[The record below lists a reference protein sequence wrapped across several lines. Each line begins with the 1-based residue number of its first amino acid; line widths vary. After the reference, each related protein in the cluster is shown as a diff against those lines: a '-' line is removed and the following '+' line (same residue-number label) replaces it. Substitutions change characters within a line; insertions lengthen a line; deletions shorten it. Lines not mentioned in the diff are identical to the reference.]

1 VQALAIAWLASLP
14 LPGDVPQLVRTAE
27 LAKDPIFRCLDR
39 EVAQG
44 ATLLRAVRRDLDAAL
59 GVCAGTRKATADVRG
74 VMGDVARGTIPA
86 AWAQLAGPIPKGT
99 ALAAW
104 VADMAERAQ
113 QWRRIASYPDAMGL
127 GTLDIWLG
135 GLFSPEAYITATRQA
150 AAHASGTSL
159 EELVLQ
165 VDLDAG
171 TAAPG
176 PAQGAFVVTGLALA
190 GATVTHGNALA
201 LTEVW
206 YRARLQGKG
215 RRLQACWRGGDGRGA
230 LFTPPGPAR
239 PRLAQSGGPTHL
251 ARTLLR
257 WGRAGD
263 ARDGTSLVTLP
274 AYRHGNRQE
283 VLFAVDLDGTGLDP
297 ATAAL
302 RSVALVC
309 SSLS

>member
-1 VQALAIAWLASLP
+1 VQALATAWLAS

-27 LAKDPIFRCLDR
+27 LARDPIFRCLDR

-74 VMGDVARGTIPA
+74 VMGDVARGSIPA
-86 AWAQLAGPIPKGT
+86 AWAQLAGPRTVPKGT

-104 VADMAERAQ
+104 VADLAERAQ
-113 QWRRIASYPDAMGL
+113 QWRRIASHPDAMGL

-135 GLFSPEAYITATRQA
+135 GLFSPEGYITATRQA
-150 AAHASGTSL
+150 TAHASGTSL

-171 TAAPG
+171 TAAPA

-206 YRARLQGKG
+206 YRG
-215 RRLQACWRGGDGRGA
+215 
-230 LFTPPGPAR
+230 
-239 PRLAQSGGPTHL
+239 
-251 ARTLLR
+251 
-257 WGRAGD
+257 
-263 ARDGTSLVTLP
+263 
-274 AYRHGNRQE
+274 
-283 VLFAVDLDGTGLDP
+283 
-297 ATAAL
+297 
-302 RSVALVC
+302 
-309 SSLS
+309 